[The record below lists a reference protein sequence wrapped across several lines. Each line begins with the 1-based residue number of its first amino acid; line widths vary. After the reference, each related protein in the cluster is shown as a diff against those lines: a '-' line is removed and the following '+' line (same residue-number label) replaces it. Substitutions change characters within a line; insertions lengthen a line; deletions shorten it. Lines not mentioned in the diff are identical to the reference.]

1 MPPVRCVIFDCD
13 STLTRIEGIDL
24 LAGPLREESQR
35 LTEQAMRGLV
45 RLEDIYG
52 RRLALIAPTRDE
64 VAAVGDRYVAELVPD
79 AGAVVAALQGEG
91 IEVRILSGGLL
102 PAVLTL
108 ARALGVPEWFVDAVN
123 IFFNADGSYAGFDT
137 TSPLARSGGKLEMV
151 KRWGP
156 SLPRPVMMVG
166 DGATDLETRPG
177 VDLMVAFAGVVV
189 RPAVVAGADIVITST
204 SLAPVLP
211 LALDHEYPRAPA
223 ARALYEQG
231 AARLAAQST
240 EPPS

>member
-24 LAGPLREESQR
+24 LAGPIREESQR

-52 RRLALIAPTRDE
+52 RRLALIAPTRDQ
-64 VAAVGDRYVAELVPD
+64 VAAVGERYLAELVPD

-91 IEVRILSGGLL
+91 IQVRILSGGLL

-108 ARALGVPEWFVDAVN
+108 ARALGVPDWLVGAVN
-123 IFFNADGSYAGFDT
+123 IFFNADGSYAGFDSA
-137 TSPLARSGGKLEMV
+137 SPLARSGGKLEMV
-151 KRWGP
+151 ERWRP
-156 SLPRPVMMVG
+156 ALPRPVMMVG

-177 VDLMVAFAGVVV
+177 VDRMVAFAGVVV
-189 RPAVVAGADIVITST
+189 RPAVVAGADTVITST

-211 LALDHEYPRAPA
+211 LALDHELPRAPG

-240 EPPS
+240 ERPS

>member
-1 MPPVRCVIFDCD
+1 MPSFRCVIFDCD

-24 LAGPLREESQR
+24 LAGPLHEDSRR
-35 LTEQAMRGLV
+35 LTELAMSGTV
-45 RLEDIYG
+45 RLEEIYG
-52 RRLALIAPTRDE
+52 RRLALIAPTRDQVAE
-64 VAAVGDRYVAELVPD
+64 VGERYVAEMVPD
-79 AGAVVAALQGEG
+79 AAGVVAALQGEG

-108 ARALGVPEWFVDAVN
+108 ARALSVPEWLVGAVN
-123 IFFNADGSYAGFDT
+123 ILFNANGSYAGFDT

-189 RPAVVAGADIVITST
+189 RPAVVAGADAVIRST
-204 SLAPVLP
+204 SLASVLP
-211 LALDHEYPRAPA
+211 LALDHEVPRANA

-240 EPPS
+240 ERPS